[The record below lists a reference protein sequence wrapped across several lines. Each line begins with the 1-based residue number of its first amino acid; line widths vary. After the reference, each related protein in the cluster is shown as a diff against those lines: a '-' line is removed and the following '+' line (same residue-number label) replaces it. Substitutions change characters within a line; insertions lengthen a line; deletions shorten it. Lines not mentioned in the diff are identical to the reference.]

1 MSIGSSSSSASSA
14 SSSSS
19 SVGLNKTPS
28 TSYVSRRDK
37 LRLKSG
43 FLGQLSKK
51 SSHQITLPCDR
62 DLNNELEYYESLNA
76 TDVDETMLGQIKR
89 PLNFFKKQCD
99 DLPKLARVA
108 RIIMCVP
115 STSVPSESL
124 FSIAEKR
131 FKKPARS
138 DEFKHAKLPK
148 V

>member
-1 MSIGSSSSSASSA
+1 M
-14 SSSSS
+14 
-19 SVGLNKTPS
+19 
-28 TSYVSRRDK
+28 
-37 LRLKSG
+37 KSG

-89 PLNFFKKQCD
+89 PLNFFKKHCD

-124 FSIAEKR
+124 FSIAGLIQNDLRNRLAPTSLNMLNFLK
-131 FKKPARS
+131 FNA
-138 DEFKHAKLPK
+138 
-148 V
+148 